1 MDIKYLGHSSFLIRS
16 KKTKLVTDPYDS
28 EMVGLKF
35 PRVEAD
41 IVTVSH
47 QHKDHN
53 KTENIKG
60 NPLVI
65 NFPGEFEKQGMR
77 IYGYSSFH
85 DKKDGQERGNNILYK
100 IEVDDISI
108 LHCGDLGFVPN
119 DKFINKIGGVDILMV
134 PVGGFY
140 TIDADEAIVLM
151 KRIEPS
157 IVIPMHYNN
166 SQLNQKVFEKIAPL
180 SKFLE
185 KVDGENITPIPKLV
199 VKKDELDEEMR
210 VVVLDNS

>member
-1 MDIKYLGHSSFLIRS
+1 
-16 KKTKLVTDPYDS
+16 
-28 EMVGLKF
+28 
-35 PRVEAD
+35 
-41 IVTVSH
+41 
-47 QHKDHN
+47 
-53 KTENIKG
+53 
-60 NPLVI
+60 
-65 NFPGEFEKQGMR
+65 MR

-85 DKKDGQERGNNILYK
+85 DKKEGQERGNNILYK

-166 SQLNQKVFEKIAPL
+166 SQLNQKVFEKIDPL
-180 SKFLE
+180 SKFLR

-199 VKKDELDEEMR
+199 VKKDELVEEMR